1 MKRINVARRGF
12 LRGVGGVMVG
22 LPALDIF
29 EGRANAQA
37 APKKIYSALILQQNG
52 SVQGVNGEPDMFWPK
67 LTGPIDAAAMMGA
80 DAAQATSEL
89 AAYASKLNFVR
100 GLNFHYSNNHN
111 GGPIAASTGS
121 PVVGADVQVLPTNE
135 SADYYIA
142 RTLSPGKEPLT
153 LYVGRKGT
161 YRDDAFSFATGG
173 KLRIGDNNPQNVY
186 TRIMGLAGA
195 DPAVLQKIAAR
206 RLSVNDVVR
215 NDLKSLLARPDLSKA
230 DRDRLDLH
238 LTSVRELEVGM
249 GTVMGPMVDTAGIQS
264 VATKTAAENDDNRI
278 KVVQFMLDL
287 IVYSFASD
295 KVLTATLQIGGCNDG
310 CQYTING
317 TKQPS
322 YHFISHRVMSDGGS
336 GTPIANA
343 VDLHHEIDRIYAR
356 YYKYFLD
363 KMSAYTL
370 PQGGNL
376 LDSSVNL
383 WTNSISDG
391 PGHSGKN
398 VPHVLSG
405 SAGGYLKTG
414 VHLKTTGYTSKVLN
428 TIITAAGV
436 RKPDGSP
443 LDNFNDPQG
452 TGIVTELIA

>member
-215 NDLKSLLARPDLSKA
+215 NDLKSLLARADLSKA